1 MTRKQIMHCTGL
13 AAGVGGYASFLAL
26 SITGIAAAPAA
37 LFLMPAGLVLALA
50 TADR

>member
-1 MTRKQIMHCTGL
+1 MTRRQIAHATGL
-13 AAGVGGYASFLAL
+13 AGGLAGYASFLAL
-26 SITGIAAAPAA
+26 TLAGVTAAPAA